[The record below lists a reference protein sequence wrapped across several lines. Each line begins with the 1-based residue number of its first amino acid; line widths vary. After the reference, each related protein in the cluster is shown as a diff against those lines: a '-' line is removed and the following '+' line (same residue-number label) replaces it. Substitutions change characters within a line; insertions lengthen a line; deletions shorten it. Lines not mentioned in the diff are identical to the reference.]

1 MATRRVAVLADTH
14 GNFTAL
20 QAVLAD
26 VDSLGIRE
34 IVVAGDIVNFGAS
47 SDRVVDLLRH
57 RGARLIRGNHEIE
70 LIVPY
75 HLVSTGQVTP
85 EDVVALG
92 GPASLFRGPR
102 FAVARWVNDQ
112 LGPERRAFLSALP
125 DHLFLDD
132 LTVVCHGSP
141 RGIRDGVHPTHTADE
156 LRPKFD
162 LLPSGGASAS
172 PSHPLARDYPTERLS
187 HVTLAFVGHV
197 HQPHV
202 HVIPP
207 RAGTNEPERRFVN
220 AGSVGMNLDDDPRTS
235 YVIASTDVSD
245 PPGAWHVEIR
255 RLPYDTAAAVRE
267 YDNGL
272 RELAPEHVEAF
283 SRQILTG
290 HHYFGPWVR
299 LSQHLPDDQLRP
311 SLRHYLEE
319 HP

>member
-1 MATRRVAVLADTH
+1 VAIRRVAVLADTH

-20 QAVLAD
+20 QSVLAD
-26 VDSLGIRE
+26 LDSLGIQE

-47 SDRVVDLLRH
+47 SDRVVDLLRD

-75 HLVSTGQVTP
+75 HLVSTGQATP
-85 EDVVALG
+85 EDVVSLG
-92 GPASLFRGPR
+92 GPAALFRGPR

-112 LGPERRAFLSALP
+112 LGPQRRAYLSALP
-125 DHLFLDD
+125 DHHLLDA

-141 RGIRDGVHPTHTADE
+141 RGIRDGVHPTDTAAE
-156 LRPKFD
+156 LRPKFA
-162 LLPSGGASAS
+162 GT
-172 PSHPLARDYPTERLS
+172 RY
-187 HVTLAFVGHV
+187 TLAFVGHI
-197 HQPHV
+197 HQPYV

-207 RAGTNEPERRFVN
+207 LDGAAEPERRFVN
-220 AGSVGMNLDDDPRTS
+220 AGSVGMNLDGDPRTS
-235 YVIASTDVSD
+235 YVVASKDDSH
-245 PPGAWHVEIR
+245 PPGTWHIDIR

-272 RELAPEHVEAF
+272 RDLAPEHVEAF

-299 LSQHLPDDQLRP
+299 LSQHLPDDEIRP
-311 SLRHYLEE
+311 SLRHYLAE